1 MFGQERGGRQCP
13 RGERCEVSGAGGAGA
28 ADSGRAGAGRG
39 AGCRGAELGV
49 PGLRGSRLSRGWA
62 VPLPSGAA
70 AAPGCARPVR
80 PVPSSPGALL
90 PAGLGSAAPCGSS
103 AVGAGGGRCPRGGRS
118 AAPRPGESRTCPV
131 QPAGSGPCW
140 GGGGRRIRIRR
151 RSSSRRAPRGA
162 LTANVGGNGTRL
174 SAGSALVAFAG

>member
-39 AGCRGAELGV
+39 AGRRGAELGV

-90 PAGLGSAAPCGSS
+90 PAGLGSAAPCGSG

-140 GGGGRRIRIRR
+140 GGGGRRRRIRR